1 MSSFAPESGEL
12 SIEQAVERVGRRLSD
27 AFRAMLVEIPG
38 GPHRAQD
45 LARRLGIKKDLSN
58 RVVRA
63 CWARDPLSVLHVMP
77 GPAPL
82 RQFLQAASSQVD
94 ALIVQRAEEAVR
106 AFEQLIQ
113 ERAGDRTSLDAII
126 SEWLPEVREKFESF
140 NKQAVYRGMAQLKG
154 SSAELS
160 VNTAILHPSPDG
172 RTADGVW
179 IAGFVGLR
187 RIRPGSVVHFSSR
200 RFGVGRHALTL
211 EGLPVEG
218 LQGLLLDKFCSTPL
232 PRLHSE
238 KHGRVVH
245 YSLADD
251 AVGPR
256 SAVDLL
262 IAELTPRCMR
272 LYKDGN
278 RSAYGPSA
286 EVSTPCKSL
295 LLDVLVHEDVY
306 PGVDPEV
313 IIMDTA
319 VNGVAELSDESR
331 SIDRLDLVEEVR
343 SLGHGLVNLRVPE
356 IPDYTGI
363 IQHVMDRAGWP
374 MKRFRGYR
382 CKSQYPV
389 YGSQI
394 TLAFEAPDPPRS

>member
-1 MSSFAPESGEL
+1 MSSFAPDSGEL

-38 GPHRAQD
+38 GPHRSQD
-45 LARRLGIKKDLSN
+45 LAHRLGIKKDLSN

-94 ALIVQRAEEAVR
+94 AFLVQRAEEAVR

-179 IAGFVGLR
+179 IAGFIGLR
-187 RIRPGSVVHFSSR
+187 RIRPGSTIHFSSR
-200 RFGVGRHALTL
+200 RFGVGEQPLTL
-211 EGLPVEG
+211 EGLLVEG
-218 LQGLLLDKFCSTPL
+218 LHGLLLNEFCSDPL
-232 PRLHSE
+232 PRLNARQNGS
-238 KHGRVVH
+238 VVH
-245 YSLADD
+245 YTLDND
-251 AVGPR
+251 AIGPM

-278 RSAYGPSA
+278 HRNYGPSA
-286 EVSTPCKSL
+286 EVSTPCRSL
-295 LLDVLVHEDVY
+295 LLDVLIHEDIF
-306 PGVDPEV
+306 PGTDPQV
-313 IIMDTA
+313 VIMDTA
-319 VNGVAELSDESR
+319 VNGVAQLSDESR
-331 SIDRLDLVEEVR
+331 WIDRLDLIEEVR
-343 SLGHGLVNLRVPE
+343 SLGPGLVNLRVPE
-356 IPDYTGI
+356 IPNYTKI
-363 IQHVMDRAGWP
+363 IQHVLGRAGWP
-374 MKRFRGYR
+374 MKQFRGYR
-382 CKSQYPV
+382 CKSHYPV

-394 TLAFEAPDPPRS
+394 TLSFEAPDPPVS